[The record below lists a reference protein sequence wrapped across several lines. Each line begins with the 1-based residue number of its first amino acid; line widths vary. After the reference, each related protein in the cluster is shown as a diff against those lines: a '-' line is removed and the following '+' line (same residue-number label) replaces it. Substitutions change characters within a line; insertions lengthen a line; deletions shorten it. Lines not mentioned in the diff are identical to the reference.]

1 MTKQLNLKTVGFHF
15 VLLVGLAVGLAG
27 CGGKTTVE
35 SDLGIKGAPDWVN
48 EGTNILNDKDG
59 RLFHGVGSAPPMGDM
74 SLQQSTADNRA
85 RAEVARVLSTY
96 MEVVSSDYL
105 ASAGGGADA
114 VTEQSVSRDINA
126 VTKIN
131 LSGARVIGRWR
142 NKRTNVIYS
151 IVELDMK
158 HVKDVV
164 SKVDQMNEGLRSF
177 ILSNGDNIFDRVAK
191 Q

>member
-1 MTKQLNLKTVGFHF
+1 MTKHLRLKPVGVHLMLLA
-15 VLLVGLAVGLAG
+15 VLTMGLAA

-48 EGTNILNDKDG
+48 EGTNMLNDRDG
-59 RLFHGVGSAPPMGDM
+59 RLFHGVGSAPPMNDM
-74 SLQQSTADNRA
+74 NLQKSVADNRA
-85 RAEVARVLSTY
+85 RSEIARVLSTY

-105 ASAGGGADA
+105 ASTGSGASA
-114 VTEQSVSRDINA
+114 LTEQSVSREINA

-131 LSGARVIGRWR
+131 LSGAKVIGRWR
-142 NKRTNVIYS
+142 DKRTNVIYS

-164 SKVDQMNEGLRSF
+164 SKVDQMNDGLRSF

-191 Q
+191 